1 MYLIILIK
9 VFERN
14 ILHFK
19 KKINEIV
26 IASSWQNKQW
36 IWKYLVKFNVI
47 DPKLAI
53 LDAQWAQSQNNWVLK
68 DIYAF

>member
-1 MYLIILIK
+1 M
-9 VFERN
+9 
-14 ILHFK
+14 
-19 KKINEIV
+19 NEIV

-68 DIYAF
+68 DRYAF